1 VRLVT
6 KSPLNLTPYRYP
18 DKIKVSTHKE
28 DTMKALGILFSGMF
42 KTDATSNYKLQSE
55 WERARHEA
63 ARFGPSHVAEI
74 DAIFSR
80 QS

>member
-1 VRLVT
+1 MRLIT
-6 KSPLNLTPYRYP
+6 NSPYNLTHYLMA

-28 DTMKALGILFSGMF
+28 DIMRAFAHFFSEVF
-42 KTDATSNYKLQSE
+42 RSDATSNTRLQSE
-55 WERARHEA
+55 WDIARSQA

-80 QS
+80 QA

>member
-1 VRLVT
+1 
-6 KSPLNLTPYRYP
+6 
-18 DKIKVSTHKE
+18 
-28 DTMKALGILFSGMF
+28 MKAFAQFFSEVF
-42 KTDATSNYKLQSE
+42 RTEATSNSKIQSE
-55 WERARHEA
+55 WDRARNQA

>member
-1 VRLVT
+1 
-6 KSPLNLTPYRYP
+6 
-18 DKIKVSTHKE
+18 
-28 DTMKALGILFSGMF
+28 MKAIGTFFSGMF
-42 KTDATSNYKLQSE
+42 KTDATSRSSFRNE
-55 WERARHEA
+55 WEKARAEA

>member
-1 VRLVT
+1 M
-6 KSPLNLTPYRYP
+6 N
-18 DKIKVSTHKE
+18 VSTHKE
-28 DTMKALGILFSGMF
+28 DIMRAFGHFFSEVF
-42 KTDATSNYKLQSE
+42 RTNATSDKFFQTE
-55 WERARHEA
+55 WDKARNEA

>member
-1 VRLVT
+1 MRLIT
-6 KSPLNLTPYRYP
+6 NDLKNLTPCTYP
-18 DKIKVSTHKE
+18 DMIKISTHKE
-28 DTMKALGILFSGMF
+28 DIMKAIGTFFSGMF
-42 KTDATSNYKLQSE
+42 KTDATSRSSFRSE
-55 WERARHEA
+55 WERARAEA

>member
-1 VRLVT
+1 
-6 KSPLNLTPYRYP
+6 
-18 DKIKVSTHKE
+18 
-28 DTMKALGILFSGMF
+28 MKALGSFFSGMF
-42 KTDATSNYKLQSE
+42 KTDATSKFTVQNE
-55 WERARHEA
+55 WDRARSQA